1 MSTALHAARVGPPPR
16 ADRGGRTRLL
26 KFITNFYIGGTER
39 QFMVLERGLDRSR
52 FDVRAACLRKEGPFL
67 DDLERDGVPVSEH
80 RIGPLYHP
88 RTFAMQARFAAM
100 LRRERIEILHTYG
113 LYPNLF
119 AITPACAAR
128 VPVILASIRDIGD
141 IWTPMQRRFQKT
153 ACRMA
158 HAIAVNAEAVRRRLI
173 AEGYDPRRIT
183 VIENGV
189 DLKRFHGGPG
199 TGRLHRE
206 LGLEPGTP
214 LIGVVSRLNPDKGLS
229 YLLRAA
235 AALGDSWPAAR
246 FVLFGDGP
254 GRAALEAE
262 AADLGVTGRVT
273 FLGFR
278 TDVAELLPDV
288 TISVLPSLSEAMSNV
303 VLESMASE
311 RPVVATRVG
320 GLPEV
325 MEDGAHGCL
334 VPPADAAALA
344 RALSMLLEDPVRARA
359 MGRAGR
365 DHITRHF
372 SQERMIE
379 RTQDLYDRLMATA
392 GERGSA

>member
-1 MSTALHAARVGPPPR
+1 MSTALDAAHAGPAPRAAR
-16 ADRGGRTRLL
+16 DERTRLL

-52 FDVRAACLRKEGPFL
+52 YDVRVACLKKEGPFL
-67 DDLERDGVPVSEH
+67 ADLEHDGVPVSEH
-80 RIGPLYHP
+80 RIGALYHP
-88 RTFAMQARFAAM
+88 RTFALQARFAAM
-100 LRRERIEILHTYG
+100 LRRDRVEILHTYG
-113 LYPNLF
+113 FYPNIF

-128 VPVILASIRDIGD
+128 VPVIVASIRDIGD
-141 IWTPMQRRFQKT
+141 IWTPLQRRIQKT

-158 HAIAVNAEAVRRRLI
+158 HSVAVNAEAVRRRLI
-173 AEGYDPRRIT
+173 AEGYDPQRIT

-189 DLKRFHGGPG
+189 DLKRFTGGPG

-206 LGLEPGTP
+206 LGVDAGTP

-235 AALGDSWPAAR
+235 AALGASWPAAR

-262 AADLGVTGRVT
+262 AAELGVANRVA

-278 TDVAELLPDV
+278 TDVAELLPELTV
-288 TISVLPSLSEAMSNV
+288 SVLPSLSEAMSNV

-325 MEDGAHGCL
+325 MEDGVHGCL

-344 RALSMLLEDPVRARA
+344 RALAMLLEDPEQARV

-365 DHITRHF
+365 EHISRHF

-379 RTQDLYDRLMATA
+379 RTQGLYERLLKTGSDRVHA
-392 GERGSA
+392 